1 MATKNYQSEGRSAR
15 ANLALVTDETEVT
28 YETRTERRVVGAVRP
43 LYMSQHTSMP
53 TTGIDGRGY
62 LGLLPEYRAAGG
74 EVIAV
79 GKRRLVLLTDFAAWL
94 RRRSEA
100 QAAAPEPQ
108 DDVDTYAASLGLRVV
123 GGGR

>member
-1 MATKNYQSEGRSAR
+1 MRRPLSA
-15 ANLALVTDETEVT
+15 ACALVTDETE
-28 YETRTERRVVGAVRP
+28 YQIETRTERRVVGAVRP
-43 LYMSQHTSMP
+43 LYISQATTLA
-53 TTGIDGRGY
+53 TTGIEPRGY
-62 LGLLPEYRAAGG
+62 LALLPEYRAAGG
-74 EVIAV
+74 EVIEI